1 MTMTNAKTS
10 TRLFVLGA
18 TGGIGRELVD
28 QALER
33 HHRVTAFVR
42 SPQKLGSPRDGL
54 TVIQGNVFDA
64 ETMSTTL
71 AGHDAVLSMIGPPGP
86 GRTTIASDSAR
97 ATVAAMQTAS
107 VRRLLVIGVAV
118 LFPDAGILARLLRS
132 TLLRGVADDSAEM
145 ERIVNATRLD
155 WTIVRPPKL
164 TNGPR
169 TERYGIADD
178 HLPPGAGRASTIS
191 RADVAHFLLDE
202 IERSAHLR
210 RVVGIAYTQSDAVD
224 ARGNDSR
231 GLTAGRRQSPS
242 TLTKTQAKEEP

>member
-1 MTMTNAKTS
+1 MTNAKTS

-18 TGGIGRELVD
+18 TGGIGREFVD

-54 TVIQGNVFDA
+54 TVIQGNVLDA
-64 ETMSTTL
+64 EAMSAAL

-86 GRTTIASDSAR
+86 GRTTISGDSAR

-118 LFPDAGILARLLRS
+118 LFPDAGIFARLLRN

-145 ERIVNATRLD
+145 ERIVKATRLD
-155 WTIVRPPKL
+155 WTIVRPPRL
-164 TNGPR
+164 TTGPR
-169 TERYGIADD
+169 TERYSIAND
-178 HLPPGAGRASTIS
+178 HLPPDTGQASTIS

-202 IERSAHLR
+202 VEQPAHVR
-210 RVVGIAYTQSDAVD
+210 RIVGIAYT
-224 ARGNDSR
+224 
-231 GLTAGRRQSPS
+231 
-242 TLTKTQAKEEP
+242 KKAK

>member
-1 MTMTNAKTS
+1 MTNAKTS

-86 GRTTIASDSAR
+86 GRTAHARHNDSHYSRGVHAYHAGARGPRKSLTIAPCN
-97 ATVAAMQTAS
+97 
-107 VRRLLVIGVAV
+107 VRKE
-118 LFPDAGILARLLRS
+118 D
-132 TLLRGVADDSAEM
+132 
-145 ERIVNATRLD
+145 
-155 WTIVRPPKL
+155 
-164 TNGPR
+164 
-169 TERYGIADD
+169 
-178 HLPPGAGRASTIS
+178 
-191 RADVAHFLLDE
+191 
-202 IERSAHLR
+202 
-210 RVVGIAYTQSDAVD
+210 
-224 ARGNDSR
+224 NDLWIR
-231 GLTAGRRQSPS
+231 
-242 TLTKTQAKEEP
+242 E